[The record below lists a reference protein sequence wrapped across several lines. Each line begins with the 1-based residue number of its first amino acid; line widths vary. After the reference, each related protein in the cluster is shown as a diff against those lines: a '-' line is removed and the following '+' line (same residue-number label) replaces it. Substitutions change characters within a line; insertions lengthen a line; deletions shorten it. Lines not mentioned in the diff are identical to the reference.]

1 MVAKTSRAF
10 ISVVPAV
17 VLKLLDENAHAYTDT
32 EELVIDAI
40 RRSDN
45 SLADADVD
53 EISTR
58 IANYS
63 PEQLQGFTNNVKGIY
78 HELKYA
84 EAENTDGDDCV
95 AELYELTNHPGADI
109 RLVDGSTGE
118 ITDIQ
123 LKATNVAQ
131 QIREHQE
138 RYPNVDIQAT
148 QEVSETFFDV
158 GSSGFSN
165 VELTDEV
172 TGTFEGM
179 LRDDDLYV
187 ESAVASSALL
197 SAVINT
203 KSLLSG
209 QQTQSVATRKVLE
222 DLGVAG
228 VSAGLIEL
236 LVG

>member
-1 MVAKTSRAF
+1 MVAKASRAF
-10 ISVVPAV
+10 IGVVPAV
-17 VLKLLDENAHAYTDT
+17 VLKLLDENAHAYTET

-40 RRSDN
+40 RRSDT
-45 SLADADVD
+45 SLAHADID
-53 EISTR
+53 EIATR

-84 EAENTDGDDCV
+84 AAENADGDEYL

-109 RLVDGSTGE
+109 RLVNGSTGE

-123 LKATNVAQ
+123 LKATNAAH
-131 QIREHQE
+131 QIREHQDK
-138 RYPNVDIQAT
+138 YPNVDIQAT
-148 QEVSETFFDV
+148 QEVSEAISDV

-165 VELTDEV
+165 VELTGDV

-179 LRDDDLYV
+179 MKDDLYV

-197 SAVINT
+197 SAAINT

-209 QQTQSVATRKVLE
+209 QQTQSVAARKVLE